1 VEELEAKLEEKED
14 HFQSNM
20 VGGKK
25 DIGGVGRLT
34 MSYFIC
40 IRNVWIESYGP

>member
-1 VEELEAKLEEKED
+1 MEELEGKLEEEKD
-14 HFQSNM
+14 HFQSKM

-25 DIGGVGRLT
+25 DIRRVGWLT

-40 IRNVWIESYGP
+40 IWNEWNESYGR

>member
-1 VEELEAKLEEKED
+1 VEELKGKLEEEED

-25 DIGGVGRLT
+25 DIGRVGMLT

-40 IRNVWIESYGP
+40 IWNAWNESYGG